1 MSAARNSQSRGAAP
15 GLAGERE
22 HRRPRHVT
30 SSAMGDLERALEES
44 RPALEAGVRDAE
56 RELDELDKRRLEL
69 RALIARAK
77 AALGELDVAVPD
89 DEPSP
94 LKLHE
99 AMERVLEEVGG
110 EMRIQELAR
119 EINDRGLY
127 TKADGSPV
135 DANQI
140 HARAAAKTYR
150 DRFERHAGV
159 IRLRTSG
166 PRKREPGPKTSRVA
180 RGSR

>member
-1 MSAARNSQSRGAAP
+1 
-15 GLAGERE
+15 L
-22 HRRPRHVT
+22 
-30 SSAMGDLERALEES
+30 DES
-44 RPALEAGVRDAE
+44 RPALEAGLRDAE
-56 RELDELDKRRLEL
+56 RELDELVTRRLEP

-77 AALGELDVAVPD
+77 AALGELDLLSQPTTT
-89 DEPSP
+89 P

-99 AMERVLEEVGG
+99 ATDRVLEEIGS
-110 EMRIQELAR
+110 EIRIQELAR

-127 TKADGSPV
+127 TKADGSRV

-159 IRLRTSG
+159 TRLRTRE
-166 PRKREPGPKTSRVA
+166 PRKPETEPRTSRA
-180 RGSR
+180 GRGSR

>member
-1 MSAARNSQSRGAAP
+1 MSAARNSQSRGATLDWPA
-15 GLAGERE
+15 AGAS
-22 HRRPRHVT
+22 T
-30 SSAMGDLERALEES
+30 SKTRNVSAMGDLERVLEES
-44 RPALEAGVRDAE
+44 RPALEAGLRDAE

-69 RALIARAK
+69 RTLIARAK
-77 AALGELDVAVPD
+77 AALGELAVAVPD
-89 DEPSP
+89 DEPPP

-99 AMERVLEEVGG
+99 AMERVLMEFGG

-119 EINDRGLY
+119 QINDRGLY
-127 TKADGSPV
+127 TKADGSRV

-159 IRLRTSG
+159 IRLRTNE
-166 PRKREPGPKTSRVA
+166 PRTPETGPKTRRVA

>member
-1 MSAARNSQSRGAAP
+1 
-15 GLAGERE
+15 
-22 HRRPRHVT
+22 
-30 SSAMGDLERALEES
+30 LEES
-44 RPALEAGVRDAE
+44 RPALEAGLRDAE

-89 DEPSP
+89 EPPP

-99 AMERVLEEVGG
+99 AMERVLEQFGG

-119 EINDRGLY
+119 EISDRGLY
-127 TKADGSPV
+127 TKADGSRV

-166 PRKREPGPKTSRVA
+166 PRKP
-180 RGSR
+180 